1 MVKPTDSN
9 VSKEIKKVVKTDLEN
24 RYADLQV
31 KELLNKACFL
41 DPRFKSLSFL
51 SEEEKGQLLLTIEK
65 EAASIKHTITSIE
78 ACEKSKEGPVRKK
91 PGKTVSYCHY

>member
-1 MVKPTDSN
+1 M
-9 VSKEIKKVVKTDLEN
+9 
-24 RYADLQV
+24 
-31 KELLNKACFL
+31 FL
-41 DPRFKSLSFL
+41 RPSIQISFVL
-51 SEEEKGQLLLTIEK
+51 SEEEKGQLLLTIEE